1 MFGINN
7 IFTQTKSDS
16 SQVSYSKLI
25 KELSQKVDELQKQI
39 EELSTQVSANSKD
52 VTETSSSLIELNKK
66 IEKINNDL
74 LDTLKKI
81 ENLSQEIS
89 ALKRENIEIKEKIDT
104 SITSQPTVEPQE
116 YKEETKISSKE
127 IEFDDYKVLNK
138 KIEEIKKELQDIK
151 ETQKLQIATDI
162 KDPNLRRIVTS
173 PYFTLTI
180 FFISIFALIAAF

>member
-1 MFGINN
+1 
-7 IFTQTKSDS
+7 
-16 SQVSYSKLI
+16 VSYSKLI

-116 YKEETKISSKE
+116 YKEETKTSSKE